1 MAPPPGQA
9 YIDRMSDPR
18 RLRGRAGEDAAAT
31 HLTGRGLD
39 VVERNVRSRL
49 GELDLVCRD
58 QDVWVFVEVK
68 ARGPGWGD
76 PAGAAV
82 TAAKRRRLTL
92 LARHYL
98 KWRGLGEP
106 RCRFDVVDV
115 TLGPDGG
122 VARIRHLRGAFEGEA
137 W

>member
-1 MAPPPGQA
+1 M
-9 YIDRMSDPR
+9 
-18 RLRGRAGEDAAAT
+18 GEAAAAA
-31 HLTGRGLD
+31 HLAALGID

-58 QDVWVFVEVK
+58 GEVWVFVEVK

-82 TAAKRRRLTL
+82 TATKRRRLAL

-115 TLGPDGG
+115 TLDRDGN
-122 VARIRHLRGAFEGEA
+122 AAAIRHLRNAFDVEA

>member
-1 MAPPPGQA
+1 
-9 YIDRMSDPR
+9 MSDPR
-18 RLRGRAGEDAAAT
+18 RGRGRAGEDAAVA
-31 HLTGRGLD
+31 HLVGRGLD

-58 QDVWVFVEVK
+58 RDVWVFVEVK
-68 ARGPGWGD
+68 ARRPGWGD

-98 KWRGLGEP
+98 KWRRLGEP

-115 TLGPDGG
+115 TLGPDGKVAG
-122 VARIRHLRGAFEGEA
+122 VRHLRHAFEGEA

>member
-1 MAPPPGQA
+1 ME
-9 YIDRMSDPR
+9 DR
-18 RLRGRAGEDAAAT
+18 RLERGHAGEDAAAA
-31 HLTGRGLD
+31 HLAAAGLD
-39 VVERNVRSRL
+39 VLERNVRSRL

-58 QDVWVFVEVK
+58 GDVWVFVEVK

-82 TAAKRRRLTL
+82 TVAKRRRLTL

-115 TLGPDGG
+115 TLAPGG
-122 VARIRHLRGAFEGEA
+122 DVAAIRHLRGAFEGEA